1 MSFEGLLIHKLA
13 VERAT
18 SGTLDEYGQPT
29 RSYATLATFRG
40 RIEPKSA
47 REVAALSGAGAVV
60 SDHTLYARPRDL
72 RESDRVR
79 FDPSDGRL
87 YEITGI
93 RDMAGARHHLTVDL
107 TLIEAGA

>member
-1 MSFEGLLIHKLA
+1 MSFDALLIHKLA

-18 SGTLDEYGQPT
+18 SGALDEYGQPT

-47 REVAALSGAGAVV
+47 REVAALSQGGAVV
-60 SDHTLYARPRDL
+60 SDHTLRTRPRDL
-72 RESDRVR
+72 RESDRIR
-79 FDPSDGRL
+79 FDPTDGRL
-87 YEITGI
+87 FEITGI

-107 TLIEAGA
+107 TLIKAGV